1 MALSR
6 ATASACLMEA
16 NEDSTLRKEAST
28 TTTITI
34 MVMMTMDST
43 RENPC
48 RGRGDCKGG
57 DFTGT
62 LLKLNNP
69 SDLDQRITPFEG

>member
-1 MALSR
+1 
-6 ATASACLMEA
+6 MEA

-48 RGRGDCKGG
+48 RGRGDCKGV
-57 DFTGT
+57 DFTVT
-62 LLKLNNP
+62 LQN
-69 SDLDQRITPFEG
+69 